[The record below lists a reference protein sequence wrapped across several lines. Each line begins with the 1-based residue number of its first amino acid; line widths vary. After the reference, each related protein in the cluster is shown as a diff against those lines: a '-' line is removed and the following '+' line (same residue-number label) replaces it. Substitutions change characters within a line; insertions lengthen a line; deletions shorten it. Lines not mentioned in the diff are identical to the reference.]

1 MQNNSIFSV
10 SVGDLDFLE
19 KCFIPLT
26 TDKKLY
32 CDLGRSSDIRPCDLS
47 RERQTFLKL
56 HVDAYLLSLAYNR
69 GVFNPKLLN

>member
-26 TDKKLY
+26 TDRKLY
-32 CDLGRSSDIRPCDLS
+32 CDFDIRPCDLS

-69 GVFNPKLLN
+69 SVFNPKLLN

>member
-56 HVDAYLLSLAYNR
+56 HIDEENMTDLKAHILKSPL
-69 GVFNPKLLN
+69 